1 MIEDLKKLIYPIPK
15 NEIDKT
21 NIEKNIFKLM
31 RTSILEKNYEIQV
44 GPYILNFNPDELKVF
59 YENEFTKVELSNED
73 VYYETMRPLETKY
86 YCLSNENKET
96 YSLDTPYYIVD
107 SNIVNIAGI
116 FEEHYSLE
124 LVSDNPNINIMDNLN
139 IPSSFSLVTNDENGI
154 TLAHEIKKE
163 DQRFNSLSFFNN
175 NVKAVYYNEEKAL
188 FVNKDTYKNE
198 KYQKYLP
205 DLTKEKEIV
214 TFIFNTMK
222 DFYNKYQ

>member
-96 YSLDTPYYIVD
+96 YS
-107 SNIVNIAGI
+107 
-116 FEEHYSLE
+116 
-124 LVSDNPNINIMDNLN
+124 
-139 IPSSFSLVTNDENGI
+139 
-154 TLAHEIKKE
+154 
-163 DQRFNSLSFFNN
+163 
-175 NVKAVYYNEEKAL
+175 
-188 FVNKDTYKNE
+188 
-198 KYQKYLP
+198 
-205 DLTKEKEIV
+205 
-214 TFIFNTMK
+214 
-222 DFYNKYQ
+222 

>member
-73 VYYETMRPLETKY
+73 FYYETMRPLETKY

-107 SNIVNIAGI
+107 NNIVNIAGV

-124 LVSDNPNINIMDNLN
+124 LVSENPNINIMDNLN
-139 IPSSFSLVTNDENGI
+139 VPSSFDLVTNDENGL
-154 TLAHEIKKE
+154 TLAHEIQKE
-163 DQRFNSLSFFNN
+163 DQRFNPLTLFNN
-175 NVKAVYYNEEKAL
+175 NVKEVYYDEEKAL